1 MNMITAI
8 KFKNSLWRNS
18 SRSGGKTN
26 CVEFATTAGLVGI
39 RDSKNPDKA
48 ILVSSF
54 RQWANFIR
62 GIKNEK
68 FDL

>member
-8 KFKNSLWRNS
+8 KFNNSLWRKS

-26 CVEFATTAGLVGI
+26 CVEVTTAAGLVGI
-39 RDSKNPDKA
+39 RDSKNPDMA

-54 RQWANFIR
+54 RQWKNFIR